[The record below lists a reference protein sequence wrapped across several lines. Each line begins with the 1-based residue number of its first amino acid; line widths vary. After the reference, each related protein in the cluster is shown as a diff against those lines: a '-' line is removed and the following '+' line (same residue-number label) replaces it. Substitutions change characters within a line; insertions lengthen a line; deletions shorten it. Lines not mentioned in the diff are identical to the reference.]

1 MEAELYCCT
10 CGKMARCMVN
20 DHMHLVPERAF
31 AICTGPFAFCPPPDE
46 GASSF
51 SEEEDDTEYD
61 FYFEHRFDEHS

>member
-31 AICTGPFAFCPPPDE
+31 AVCDGPFAFCPPPDE
-46 GASSF
+46 GAISF
-51 SEEEDDTEYD
+51 LDEEAEDQDNPFTYD
-61 FYFEHRFDEHS
+61 DVRFDP